1 MNGSL
6 KKEALKAIETE
17 IIERTEKATGVMRKL
32 VPQAGENPWS
42 TGNLAASI
50 RNERTGKWSW
60 RIGSPLEYAS
70 YVNDGRGAVYPN
82 YDNPA
87 HAIFLKGLNIWARHA
102 EPAPAQ
108 HFIEYTAREF

>member
-1 MNGSL
+1 MSF
-6 KKEALKAIETE
+6 KDEALKAIENE
-17 IIERTEKATGVMRKL
+17 IEERVERATSVMREL

-50 RNERTGKWSW
+50 RNERTGKMSW
-60 RIGSPLEYAS
+60 RIGSPLKYAS

-82 YDNPA
+82 FNNPY
-87 HAIFLKGLNIWARHA
+87 HAIYMKGLGIWASHA
-102 EPAPAQ
+102 GPAPAQ